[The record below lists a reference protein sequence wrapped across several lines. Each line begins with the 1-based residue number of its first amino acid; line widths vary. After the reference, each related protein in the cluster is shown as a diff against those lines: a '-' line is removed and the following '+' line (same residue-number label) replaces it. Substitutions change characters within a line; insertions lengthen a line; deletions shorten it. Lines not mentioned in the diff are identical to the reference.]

1 MLRRVKGLH
10 QRYIRPA
17 MSGLYSFV
25 YPPVCV
31 GCEGPSY
38 YDLSS
43 EIRNASHP
51 ILSVE
56 QRILSRE
63 NWCQA
68 CLEEIRAPLSQRCPT
83 CGAIVQLHAALKG
96 RCHLCQFSDYH
107 FSQAICVNNYGGLLQ
122 TLVIKMKGQR
132 CEVTAMQLGELL
144 GYEIERLD
152 KIETV
157 DVLTCVPTHWRKK
170 FTKGFQASEL
180 LCGSVSKVS
189 GLPRLTKLLVAN
201 RPTQKQGM
209 LSDFKRFE
217 NVKNAFSVMPFY
229 IEKIAGKHILLID
242 DVMTSG
248 ATTSQCAKVLR
259 AAGASRVDVAVV
271 ARGAK
276 AR

>member
-1 MLRRVKGLH
+1 MLRRMKGLH
-10 QRYIRPA
+10 QRYIRSA
-17 MSGLYSFV
+17 MSELYSFV

-38 YDLSS
+38 FDLSS
-43 EIRNASHP
+43 KIKNASHP
-51 ILSVE
+51 VLSIE
-56 QRILSRE
+56 EKILSRE
-63 NWCQA
+63 NWCQD
-68 CLEEIRAPLSQRCPT
+68 CLEEIRSPLSQRCPV
-83 CGAIVQLHAALKG
+83 CGAIVQIHAALKG
-96 RCHLCQFSDYH
+96 RCHLCQFSDYR

-122 TLVIKMKGQR
+122 TLIIKMKGQR

-152 KIETV
+152 QIETV

-180 LCGSVSKVS
+180 LCESAAKIS
-189 GLPRLTKLLVAN
+189 GLPRLTKLLIAN

-217 NVKNAFSVMPFY
+217 NVKNAFSVRPFY
-229 IEKIAGKHILLID
+229 IEKIKGKHVLLID

-248 ATTSQCAKVLR
+248 ATTSQCAKALR
-259 AAGASRVDVAVV
+259 AAGARRVDVAVV